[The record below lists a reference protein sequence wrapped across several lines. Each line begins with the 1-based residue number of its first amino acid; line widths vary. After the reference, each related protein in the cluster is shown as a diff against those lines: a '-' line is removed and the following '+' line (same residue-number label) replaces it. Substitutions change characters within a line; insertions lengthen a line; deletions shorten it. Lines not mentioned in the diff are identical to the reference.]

1 MGKKTSITY
10 DSASQTQAASESGSA
25 LSGALNLTGSSL
37 AQNASLN
44 LTQITT
50 DAGIIAAASKAG
62 TDLIQA
68 QAEAQRQATEL
79 GLRSLESTQVISENL
94 LSRAAEKSAGEPTE
108 EAKNADLKKILI
120 ITTAALAA
128 IYLFTK
134 KS

>member
-25 LSGALNLTGSSL
+25 VSGALNLTGSTVGQG
-37 AQNASLN
+37 AAIN

-62 TDLIQA
+62 TDLIRA
-68 QAEAQRQATEL
+68 QAEAQRQATDL
-79 GLRSLESTQVISENL
+79 GLRSLESTKAISENL

-108 EAKNADLKKILI
+108 ESKNANLKKILI
-120 ITTAALAA
+120 IAAAALAA
-128 IYLFTK
+128 LYIFTK